1 MRRKFITEEAKSSKE
16 ILDMCPYLG
25 KSSHVRS
32 ELCRILDKNC
42 VKGAEDRLVSALKVI
57 LRHSGEKL
65 TNTQVV
71 EAVHVIQQRTKR
83 KGSNSAVLKF
93 QDPATPPDKLFK
105 DKKVEFSL
113 VCRGTSEEVEQVFVC
128 GEDQAFFECDCEL
141 PRALVDL
148 IAAYYVFDVKYPQ
161 CFSGVLYFLQ
171 EVVLLQ
177 VDSEFKGTKYATFMA
192 EFKKESQ
199 RK

>member
-1 MRRKFITEEAKSSKE
+1 M
-16 ILDMCPYLG
+16 
-25 KSSHVRS
+25 
-32 ELCRILDKNC
+32 
-42 VKGAEDRLVSALKVI
+42 
-57 LRHSGEKL
+57 
-65 TNTQVV
+65 
-71 EAVHVIQQRTKR
+71 
-83 KGSNSAVLKF
+83 
-93 QDPATPPDKLFK
+93 
-105 DKKVEFSL
+105 EFSL
-113 VCRGTSEEVEQVFVC
+113 VCTGTSEEVEQVFVC
-128 GEDQAFFECDCEL
+128 VEDQAFFECDCEL

-161 CFSGVLYFLQ
+161 CFSGGLYFLQ

>member
-1 MRRKFITEEAKSSKE
+1 M
-16 ILDMCPYLG
+16 
-25 KSSHVRS
+25 
-32 ELCRILDKNC
+32 
-42 VKGAEDRLVSALKVI
+42 
-57 LRHSGEKL
+57 
-65 TNTQVV
+65 
-71 EAVHVIQQRTKR
+71 
-83 KGSNSAVLKF
+83 
-93 QDPATPPDKLFK
+93 
-105 DKKVEFSL
+105 EFSL
-113 VCRGTSEEVEQVFVC
+113 VCTGTSEEVEQVFVC

-141 PRALVDL
+141 PIALVDL